1 MDGARCPSCGTE
13 VGTRA
18 KFCSECG
25 TPLTRAAG
33 AAEYKQVTVLFADV
47 VHSMNIARAVGPE
60 RLREIMADLVDVASA
75 VVARYGGTVDKFTGD
90 GIMAVFG
97 APLAL
102 EDHAVR
108 ACLAALGIQAEMHA
122 VAADIATRDGVD
134 LQLRI
139 GLNSGQVIA
148 GEIGSGALGYT
159 AVGEHVG
166 LAQRMESTAPPGGVM
181 LSASTA
187 RLVESVAML
196 AAPESVYVKGG
207 DEPVRARRL
216 LSIGRE
222 QGPLRSEAAL
232 VGRQW
237 EKSAL
242 EGLLDR
248 AIAGQGAV
256 VGISGPPGIGKSRLT
271 RELAATAV
279 GRGVPV
285 YTTAC
290 ESHTTQVP
298 FHVVAR
304 LLRAATGVEDLDASS
319 ARALVEEETFPN
331 AGRDDVALLEDMLGI
346 ADPSVEPPRID
357 ADSRRQRLIALVNSA
372 ALAAPAPALYIVED
386 AHWIDESS
394 ESMLAAFLTVIP
406 QTPLLTVITYRPEYR
421 GSLTQVPGTH
431 SIALGPLN
439 DAETADL
446 VAALLGPDPSVRQL
460 TQTIVEKAV
469 GTPFFA
475 EEIVRDFV
483 ERGVLQGRRGAYAST
498 AEAADVSVPATLQAT
513 IAARIDRLDPT
524 AKRTLNAASV
534 VGSRFGTELLRALDI
549 EPRPAELLAAQLI
562 DQVTFT
568 DEPEFV
574 FHHPLIRA
582 VAYEAQ
588 LKSDRA
594 ELHRRVAAAIE
605 RRSTGNLDENAALI
619 AEHAEAAG
627 DLHAAFGWHMRA
639 AGWSNNR
646 DVSAALLSWERAC
659 EVADALPED
668 DPERNTLRIAPRTYL
683 CATGWRVAR
692 ECGARFEELRELCD
706 VTGDKASLAVAMM
719 GPMSDFHF
727 RGETRKSSRM
737 AAEQMALLESIG
749 DPGLTAQA
757 AFGAIGIKIQNGE
770 LADGLRWAE
779 STIEWA
785 AGDLTKGSLVVG
797 SPLAIATALRGLAGW
812 WFGLPS
818 WRNDV
823 DTAFALAEES
833 NEPLTIALTTSWNL
847 GLGVAFGA
855 VACDGSAIAKA
866 EATLRTAEAFSYGY
880 AGEIARYVL
889 GGQLL
894 YQDAV
899 EDWDRGL
906 QMVAE
911 VRDAWTRNRT
921 MLVEVTFMDALIGLD
936 RANRGEFDA
945 AVPLIRGAAQTMF
958 GRRQYTYWIPVV
970 GFLVDTLLKRG
981 ADGDIA
987 EAAAAVAELENAP
1000 LEGAVIRDIWVL
1012 RLRALLARAGGE
1024 DTAYRQ
1030 LRERYRET
1038 ADALGYEGHQMWAAA
1053 LP

>member
-1 MDGARCPSCGTE
+1 MGTQ
-13 VGTRA
+13 A

-47 VHSMNIARAVGPE
+47 VRSMDIARTVGPE
-60 RLREIMADLVDVASA
+60 RLREIMAELVDVAGSL
-75 VVARYGGTVDKFTGD
+75 VQRYGGTVDKFTGD

-122 VAADIATRDGVD
+122 VAADVGKRDGVD

-187 RLVESVAML
+187 RLVESVAAL
-196 AAPESVYVKGG
+196 DAPETVHVKGG
-207 DEPVRARRL
+207 GEPIPARRL
-216 LSIGRE
+216 LSIGRG
-222 QGPLRSEAAL
+222 QGPLRSETAL
-232 VGRQW
+232 VGRRW

-248 AIAGQGAV
+248 AIDGQGSV
-256 VGISGPPGIGKSRLT
+256 VGVSGPPGIGKSRLT

-279 GRGVPV
+279 SRGVPV
-285 YTTAC
+285 YTTVC

-304 LLRAATGVEDLDASS
+304 LLRAATGVEHLDASS
-319 ARALVEEETFPN
+319 ARALIEAGTFPD

-346 ADPSVEPPRID
+346 ADPVVEPPRID

-372 ALAAPAPALYIVED
+372 ALATPTPALYIIED

-406 QTPLLTVITYRPEYR
+406 QTPLLTIITYRPEYR
-421 GSLTQVPGTH
+421 GSLTQVPGTQT
-431 SIALGPLN
+431 IALGPLN
-439 DAETADL
+439 DVETADL
-446 VAALLGPDPSVRQL
+446 VTTLLGPDPSVRAL
-460 TQTIVEKAV
+460 THTIVQKAV

-475 EEIVRDFV
+475 EEIIRDFV
-483 ERGVLQGRRGAYAST
+483 ERGVLHGRPGAYAST

-513 IAARIDRLDPT
+513 IAARIDRLDPA

-534 VGSRFGTELLRALDI
+534 VGSRFGTELLKALDI
-549 EPRPAELLAAQLI
+549 EPRPAELLTAQLI

-605 RRSTGNLDENAALI
+605 RRSAGNLGDNAALI

-639 AGWSNNR
+639 AEWSNNR

-659 EVADALPED
+659 RVADTLPED
-668 DPERNTLRIAPRTYL
+668 DPDRSAMRIAPRTFL
-683 CATGWRVAR
+683 CASGWRMAR
-692 ECGARFEELRELCD
+692 ECGAYFEELRELCEL
-706 VTGDKASLAVAMM
+706 TGDKASLAVAMM
-719 GPMSDFHF
+719 GPMSDHHF
-727 RGETRKSSRM
+727 RGETRESSRW
-737 AAEQMALLESIG
+737 ASEQMALLESIG
-749 DPGLTAQA
+749 DPGLIAQA
-757 AFGAIGIKIQNGE
+757 AFGAIGIKVQNGE
-770 LADGLRWAE
+770 MADGLRWAE
-779 STIEWA
+779 TTIEWA
-785 AGDLTKGSLVVG
+785 AGDLTKGGLVVG
-797 SPLAIATALRGLAGW
+797 SPLAIATAMRGLVGW
-812 WFGLPS
+812 WFGRRG
-818 WRNDV
+818 WRRDV
-823 DTAFALAEES
+823 DAAFALAEES

-855 VACDGSAIAKA
+855 VACDGSAVAKA
-866 EATLRTAEAFSYGY
+866 EATLSTAESFAYGY

-894 YQDAV
+894 YQDTV
-899 EDWDRGL
+899 DNWDRGL
-906 QMVAE
+906 QMVTE

-921 MLVEVTFMDALIGLD
+921 MLVEVTFMDALLGVD
-936 RANRGEFDA
+936 RANRGDYDA
-945 AVPLIRGAAQTMF
+945 AVALIRGVADTMLDR
-958 GRRQYTYWIPVV
+958 GQYTYWIPVV

-981 ADGDIA
+981 CDGDAAEA
-987 EAAAAVAELENAP
+987 EAAIDELEHAP
-1000 LEGAVIRDIWVL
+1000 LDGAAICDIWVL
-1012 RLRALLARAGGE
+1012 RLRTLLARARGDDAG
-1024 DTAYRQ
+1024 YRQ
-1030 LRERYRET
+1030 LRDRYRKM
-1038 ADALGYEGHQMWAAA
+1038 ADDLGYEGHQKWAAA
-1053 LP
+1053 MP

>member
-33 AAEYKQVTVLFADV
+33 SAEYKQVTVLFADV
-47 VHSMNIARAVGPE
+47 VHSMDIARTVGPE
-60 RLREIMADLVDVASA
+60 RLREIMAVLVDVASS
-75 VVARYGGTVDKFTGD
+75 VVQRYGGTVDKFTGD

-97 APLAL
+97 APIAL

-122 VAADIATRDGVD
+122 VAADIGKRDGVD
-134 LQLRI
+134 LQLRV

-159 AVGEHVG
+159 ALGEHVG
-166 LAQRMESTAPPGGVM
+166 MAQRMESIAPPGGVM
-181 LSASTA
+181 LSTSTA
-187 RLVESVAML
+187 RLVESVATL
-196 AAPESVYVKGG
+196 DAPESVRVKGG
-207 DEPVRARRL
+207 AEPVPARRL

-222 QGPLRSEAAL
+222 HGPLRSEAAL
-232 VGRQW
+232 VGRRW

-279 GRGVPV
+279 SRGVPV

-304 LLRAATGVEDLDASS
+304 LLRAATGVEHLDASS
-319 ARALVEEETFPN
+319 ARALIEVGTFPD

-346 ADPSVEPPRID
+346 ADLSVVPPRID
-357 ADSRRQRLIALVNSA
+357 ADARRQRLIALVNSA
-372 ALAAPAPALYIVED
+372 ALATQTPALYIIED

-406 QTPLLTVITYRPEYR
+406 QTPLLTAITYRPEYR
-421 GSLTQVPGTH
+421 GSLTQVPGTQT
-431 SIALGPLN
+431 IALGPLN

-446 VAALLGPDPSVRQL
+446 VTALLGPDPSVRQL
-460 TQTIVEKAV
+460 TKTVVQKAS
-469 GTPFFA
+469 GTPLFA
-475 EEIVRDFV
+475 EEIIRDFV
-483 ERGVLQGRRGAYAST
+483 ERGLLQGRPGAYAST

-513 IAARIDRLDPT
+513 IAARIDRLDPA

-534 VGSRFGTELLRALDI
+534 IGSRFGTDLLKALDI

-588 LKSDRA
+588 LKFDRA
-594 ELHRRVAAAIE
+594 ELHRRLARAIE
-605 RRSTGNLDENAALI
+605 HRNTGSLDEKAALI

-627 DLHAAFGWHMRA
+627 DLHAAFAWHMRA
-639 AGWSNNR
+639 ADWSNNR
-646 DVSAALLSWERAC
+646 DVSAALQSWERAC
-659 EVADALPED
+659 RVADALPED
-668 DPERNTLRIAPRTYL
+668 DPQRNAMRIAPRTFL
-683 CATGWRVAR
+683 CASGWRMAR
-692 ECGARFEELRELCD
+692 ECGARFEELRELCEM
-706 VTGDKASLAVAMM
+706 TGDKASLAVAMM
-719 GPMSDFHF
+719 GPLADHHF
-727 RGETRKSSRM
+727 RGETQESSRV
-737 AAEQMALLESIG
+737 ATEQMALLESIG

-770 LADGLRWAE
+770 IADGLRWAQ

-785 AGDLTKGSLVVG
+785 AGDPAKGALVVG
-797 SPLAIATALRGLAGW
+797 SPLAIATALRGLAAW
-812 WFGLPS
+812 WFGHPG
-818 WRNDV
+818 WRADV
-823 DTAFALAEES
+823 DAAFALADES
-833 NEPLTIALTTSWNL
+833 GEPLTIALTTSWNQ
-847 GLGVAFGA
+847 GLGVAFGVMA
-855 VACDGSAIAKA
+855 ADESAIDRA
-866 EATLRTAEAFSYGY
+866 EATLRTADANSYGY
-880 AGEIARYVL
+880 AAEIARYIL
-889 GGQLL
+889 GGTLVLQET
-894 YQDAV
+894 A
-899 EDWDRGL
+899 EHRDRGREVL
-906 QMVAE
+906 EE
-911 VRDAWTRNRT
+911 VRVAWTREQM
-921 MLVEVTFMDALIGLD
+921 MLIEVSFIDALIGLD
-936 RANRGEFDA
+936 RGNRGDFSGGI
-945 AVPLIRGAAQTMF
+945 PLLRGAAETIR
-958 GRRQYTYWIPVV
+958 GRCEYTYWIPVV

-981 ADGDIA
+981 TDDDVV
-987 EAAAAVAELENAP
+987 EAAAVIAELERLP

-1012 RLRALLARAGGE
+1012 RLRTLLARACGE

-1030 LRERYRET
+1030 LRDRYREM
-1038 ADALGYEGHQMWAAA
+1038 AGDLGYEGHQKWAAA
-1053 LP
+1053 MP

>member
-25 TPLTRAAG
+25 TPLSRAAG
-33 AAEYKQVTVLFADV
+33 SAEYKQVTVLFADV
-47 VHSMNIARAVGPE
+47 VHSMDIARAVGPE

-122 VAADIATRDGVD
+122 VAADIAKRDGVD

-187 RLVESVAML
+187 RLVESVATL
-196 AAPESVYVKGG
+196 AAPESVHVKGG
-207 DEPVRARRL
+207 GGPVPARRL

-222 QGPLRSEAAL
+222 QVTLRSEAAL
-232 VGRQW
+232 VGRRW

-304 LLRAATGVEDLDASS
+304 LLRAATGVENVDAAS
-319 ARALVEEETFPN
+319 ARALIEAGTFPD

-346 ADPSVEPPRID
+346 ADPSAEPPRID

-372 ALAAPAPALYIVED
+372 TLATPAPALYIIED

-421 GSLTQVPGTH
+421 GSLTQVPGTQT
-431 SIALGPLN
+431 IALGPLN

-446 VAALLGPDPSVRQL
+446 VSALLGPDPSVRQL
-460 TQTIVEKAV
+460 TQTVVQKAV

-475 EEIVRDFV
+475 EEIIRDFV
-483 ERGVLQGRRGAYAST
+483 ERGVLQGRRGSYAST

-513 IAARIDRLDPT
+513 IAARIDRLDPA
-524 AKRTLNAASV
+524 AKRTLSAASV

-549 EPRPAELLAAQLI
+549 EPRPAELLTAQLI

-588 LKSDRA
+588 LKS
-594 ELHRRVAAAIE
+594 EQ
-605 RRSTGNLDENAALI
+605 G
-619 AEHAEAAG
+619 
-627 DLHAAFGWHMRA
+627 
-639 AGWSNNR
+639 
-646 DVSAALLSWERAC
+646 
-659 EVADALPED
+659 
-668 DPERNTLRIAPRTYL
+668 RIAPPGGRRDRTTKRRQSRRERGPDRRTCRGRRRSARRIRLAY
-683 CATGWRVAR
+683 ARGRVVEQSR
-692 ECGARFEELRELCD
+692 RLGRVSQLGARVPGRRRSARGRSGTQYDAHHAPHLPLRDRLEGGPRVRRTLRGTAPALRLDGRQGLVGVRHDGTD
-706 VTGDKASLAVAMM
+706 VGLSLPRRDTGVV
-719 GPMSDFHF
+719 
-727 RGETRKSSRM
+727 
-737 AAEQMALLESIG
+737 
-749 DPGLTAQA
+749 
-757 AFGAIGIKIQNGE
+757 
-770 LADGLRWAE
+770 ADGHRTDGAPRIDRR
-779 STIEWA
+779 SRPDG
-785 AGDLTKGSLVVG
+785 AG
-797 SPLAIATALRGLAGW
+797 
-812 WFGLPS
+812 
-818 WRNDV
+818 
-823 DTAFALAEES
+823 
-833 NEPLTIALTTSWNL
+833 
-847 GLGVAFGA
+847 
-855 VACDGSAIAKA
+855 
-866 EATLRTAEAFSYGY
+866 
-880 AGEIARYVL
+880 
-889 GGQLL
+889 
-894 YQDAV
+894 
-899 EDWDRGL
+899 
-906 QMVAE
+906 
-911 VRDAWTRNRT
+911 
-921 MLVEVTFMDALIGLD
+921 
-936 RANRGEFDA
+936 
-945 AVPLIRGAAQTMF
+945 
-958 GRRQYTYWIPVV
+958 
-970 GFLVDTLLKRG
+970 
-981 ADGDIA
+981 
-987 EAAAAVAELENAP
+987 
-1000 LEGAVIRDIWVL
+1000 
-1012 RLRALLARAGGE
+1012 RLRRHR
-1024 DTAYRQ
+1024 DQDPKR
-1030 LRERYRET
+1030 
-1038 ADALGYEGHQMWAAA
+1038 
-1053 LP
+1053 

>member
-33 AAEYKQVTVLFADV
+33 SAEYKQVTVLFADV
-47 VHSMNIARAVGPE
+47 VHSMDIARTVGPE
-60 RLREIMADLVDVASA
+60 RLREIMADLVDVAGA

-122 VAADIATRDGVD
+122 VATDIAKRDGVD
-134 LQLRI
+134 LRLRI

-187 RLVESVAML
+187 RLVESVATL
-196 AAPESVYVKGG
+196 AAPESVRVKGG
-207 DEPVRARRL
+207 GEPVPARRL
-216 LSIGRE
+216 LSMGRE
-222 QGPLRSEAAL
+222 QGSLRSEAAL
-232 VGRQW
+232 VGRRW

-279 GRGVPV
+279 GRGMPV

-304 LLRAATGVEDLDASS
+304 LLRAATGVENLDASS
-319 ARALVEEETFPN
+319 ARALIEAGTFPDV
-331 AGRDDVALLEDMLGI
+331 GRDDVSLLEDMLGI

-372 ALAAPAPALYIVED
+372 TLATPAPALYVIED

-421 GSLTQVPGTH
+421 GSLTQVPGTQA
-431 SIALGPLN
+431 IALGPLN

-446 VAALLGPDPSVRQL
+446 VSALLGPDPSVRQL
-460 TQTIVEKAV
+460 TRTIVEKAV

-475 EEIVRDFV
+475 EEIIRDFV
-483 ERGVLQGRRGAYAST
+483 ERGVLQGRPGAYAST
-498 AEAADVSVPATLQAT
+498 AQAADISVPATLQAT
-513 IAARIDRLDPT
+513 IAARIDRLDPA

-534 VGSRFGTELLRALDI
+534 VGSRFGTELLRALDV
-549 EPRPAELLAAQLI
+549 EPQPAELLTAQLI

-605 RRSTGNLDENAALI
+605 RRSAGNLDENAALI

-627 DLHAAFGWHMRA
+627 DLHVAFGWHMRA

-646 DVSAALLSWERAC
+646 DISAALLSWERAC

-668 DPERNTLRIAPRTYL
+668 DPERNTMRIAPRTFV
-683 CATGWRVAR
+683 CASGWRAAR
-692 ECGARFEELRELCD
+692 ECGVRFEELRELCD
-706 VTGDKASLAVAMM
+706 LTGDKASLAVAMM
-719 GPMSDFHF
+719 GPLSDHHF
-727 RGETRKSSRM
+727 RGETQESVRL
-737 AAEQMALLESIG
+737 ATEQMALLESIG
-749 DPGLTAQA
+749 DPALTAQA
-757 AFGAIGIKIQNGE
+757 AFGAIGINVQNGRMGD
-770 LADGLRWAE
+770 ALRWAE
-779 STIEWA
+779 ATIEWA
-785 AGDLTKGSLVVG
+785 DGDPAKGGLVFG

-812 WFGLPS
+812 WFGRQG
-818 WRNDV
+818 WRD
-823 DTAFALAEES
+823 DIDAAFAWAEDS
-833 NEPLTIALTTSWNL
+833 NEPLTISLTTSWIL
-847 GLGVAFGA
+847 GLGVPFGV
-855 VACDGSAIAKA
+855 VAADEAAHEKA
-866 EATLRTAEAFSYGY
+866 EVTLRTADAFSYGY
-880 AGEIARYVL
+880 AAEIARYVL
-889 GGQLL
+889 GGLLL
-894 YQDAV
+894 YQEKIDG
-899 EDWDRGL
+899 WDRGRE
-906 QMVAE
+906 MVTQ

-921 MLVEVTFMDALIGLD
+921 MLVELAFMDALLGLE
-936 RANRGEFDA
+936 RANRNDFDA
-945 AVPLIRGAAQTMF
+945 AIPLMRAAAEMVFARG
-958 GRRQYTYWIPVV
+958 QYTYWIPVICL
-970 GFLVDTLLKRG
+970 LVETLLKRG
-981 ADGDIA
+981 GEEDAA
-987 EAAAAVAELENAP
+987 EAAAAVAALERAP
-1000 LEGAVIRDIWVL
+1000 LEGAVIRDICAL
-1012 RLRALLARAGGE
+1012 RLRTLLARARGD

-1030 LRERYRET
+1030 LRERYRKM
-1038 ADALGYEGHQMWAAA
+1038 ANDFGYEGHQKWAAA